1 MFTSSWNDFDVLRV
15 KVQKRVID
23 FSRMILD
30 DVGVGGGGVPHVLL
44 LDVQDVKFNAF
55 TQALMP

>member
-1 MFTSSWNDFDVLRV
+1 MLRV

-23 FSRMILD
+23 FGVILD
-30 DVGVGGGGVPHVLL
+30 GSGGGDVGGGGVP

>member
-1 MFTSSWNDFDVLRV
+1 MLRV

-23 FSRMILD
+23 FGVILD
-30 DVGVGGGGVPHVLL
+30 GGGGGDGGVPL

>member
-1 MFTSSWNDFDVLRV
+1 MLRV

-23 FSRMILD
+23 FGVILD
-30 DVGVGGGGVPHVLL
+30 GGVGGVPL

>member
-1 MFTSSWNDFDVLRV
+1 MLRV

-23 FSRMILD
+23 FGVILD
-30 DVGVGGGGVPHVLL
+30 GSGGGDVGGVP

>member
-1 MFTSSWNDFDVLRV
+1 MLRV

-23 FSRMILD
+23 FGVILD
-30 DVGVGGGGVPHVLL
+30 GGGGDGGVPL

>member
-1 MFTSSWNDFDVLRV
+1 MLRV

-30 DVGVGGGGVPHVLL
+30 DVGVGVPHVLL

>member
-1 MFTSSWNDFDVLRV
+1 MTLMLRV

-30 DVGVGGGGVPHVLL
+30 DVGVGGVPHVLL